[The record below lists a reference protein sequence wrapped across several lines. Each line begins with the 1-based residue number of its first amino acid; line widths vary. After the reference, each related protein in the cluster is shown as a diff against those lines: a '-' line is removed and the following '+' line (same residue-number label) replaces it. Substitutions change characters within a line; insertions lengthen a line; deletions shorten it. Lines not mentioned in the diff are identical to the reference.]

1 MNAKDTWDTSYEWK
15 TVTLLG
21 IGFGLVGLD
30 RWIIAPMFPVMMKDL
45 NLNYQ
50 DLGNIVAILGITWGL
65 FAIIF
70 GGLADKMGRRKILF
84 SSMII
89 FSVLSGLTGAA
100 AGLASLLLIRAVMGM
115 FEGAYTPVSVAS
127 VADASKPSRRGLNLG
142 TYQSLFALLGLGFGP
157 IIATQLL
164 KILPSWHWV
173 FVLVSVPGL
182 IIAYLIARVIREA
195 AHIENK
201 HVEKQRWAD
210 IFRYRNVILSTFGL
224 IGAMTGVFV
233 LSAIVPN
240 YLTDYLKLT
249 ISDMGFVT
257 SAIGFGGF
265 VGYIVIPGLSDR
277 FGRKTVIISA
287 FIAAII
293 FLFLFANTKAPAG
306 LFIWLFLTALCIL
319 GSLAIMTGPLTTEAV
334 PPALIASAA
343 GIPIGIGEIF
353 GGGVM
358 PSFAGFIAQNF
369 GIQNTLYLAI
379 SGLCLSLVLSFF
391 FKETAPIKTRK
402 LVSGSTDLNLNA

>member
-1 MNAKDTWDTSYEWK
+1 MNAKETWDTSYEWK

-30 RWIIAPMFPVMMKDL
+30 RWIITPLFPVMMKDL

-50 DLGNIVAILGITWGL
+50 DLGSVVAILGITWGL

-70 GGLADKMGRRKILF
+70 GGLSDKLGRRKILI
-84 SSMII
+84 SSMVI
-89 FSVLSGLTGAA
+89 FSLLSGLTGVA
-100 AGLASLLLIRAVMGM
+100 AGLASLLIIRAVMGV
-115 FEGAYTPVSVAS
+115 FEGAYTPVSVAA

-142 TYQSLFALLGLGFGP
+142 IYQSLFALLGLGLGP

-164 KILPSWHWV
+164 NVVPSWHWV
-173 FVLVSVPGL
+173 FVLVSIPGL
-182 IIAYLIARVIREA
+182 IIAYLLARVIREP
-195 AHIENK
+195 AHILQKKE
-201 HVEKQRWAD
+201 EKQRWME
-210 IFRYRNVILSTFGL
+210 IFRYRNVILSTIGL
-224 IGAMTGVFV
+224 IGAMTGIFV

-240 YLTDYLKLT
+240 YLTDFLKLS

-277 FGRKTVIISA
+277 FGRKTVIIFS
-287 FIAAII
+287 FIAAIVVLSI
-293 FLFLFANTKAPAG
+293 FVNTGNSLAW
-306 LFIWLFLTALCIL
+306 LFIWLFLTTLCVL
-319 GSLAIMTGPLTTEAV
+319 GSLAIMTGPLTAEAV

-358 PSFAGFIAQNF
+358 PGIAGFVAQHF
-369 GIQNTLYLAI
+369 GIERTLYLAI
-379 SGLCLSLVLSFF
+379 GGLCLSLVVCLFM
-391 FKETAPIKTRK
+391 KETAPIKTKK
-402 LVSGSTDLNLNA
+402 LIAESNDFQVG